1 MGRGSRKKALKRH
14 HAERAARVRAAAD
27 AMRES
32 VADRTAALQRRRDA
46 GELTDAEMEIEVEEL
61 AEDLRLV
68 EEADSAAD
76 AA

>member
-1 MGRGSRKKALKRH
+1 
-14 HAERAARVRAAAD
+14 
-27 AMRES
+27 MRES

-46 GELTDAEMEIEVEEL
+46 GELTDEEMEVEVEKL

-68 EEADSAAD
+68 GEADAAAD

>member
-1 MGRGSRKKALKRH
+1 MGRSSRKKALKRH
-14 HAERAARVRAAAD
+14 RDSRTARVRAAAD

-46 GELTDAEMEIEVEEL
+46 GELTGEEMEIEVEEL
-61 AEDLRLV
+61 AEDLRQA
-68 EEADSAAD
+68 EEADRAAD

>member
-1 MGRGSRKKALKRH
+1 
-14 HAERAARVRAAAD
+14 
-27 AMRES
+27 MRES
-32 VADRTAALQRRRDA
+32 VADRTAALQRRREVGDLSD
-46 GELTDAEMEIEVEEL
+46 EEMEVEVEKL